1 MFSFFTSVWNSGN
14 EYQALFLSTSEP
26 TNKDGSTRNRTK
38 SICDPFVFNTVVS
51 RARSVVVSAGNP
63 FTLLRKESHTVKKY
77 GDRAKCWSNYLKLCI
92 ENETISAAPSL
103 GLSEE
108 EWQWKLKSLKG
119 LLLENSAFEAPDKR
133 DSVIAPKGVNLGLL
147 TIYNFSIIFFVFY
160 ADETIVIEES
170 TTESEG
176 THVQEL
182 NEVNIT

>member
-108 EWQWKLKSLKG
+108 ELLATKSIECVFGVTHKSLVRYFCFHCNKT
-119 LLLENSAFEAPDKR
+119 LNCLYVEA
-133 DSVIAPKGVNLGLL
+133 
-147 TIYNFSIIFFVFY
+147 
-160 ADETIVIEES
+160 
-170 TTESEG
+170 
-176 THVQEL
+176 
-182 NEVNIT
+182 